1 MNLSRAIAIAALAG
15 ATVVMATGCSVARK
29 QETVGEY
36 IDGSA
41 VTTAV
46 KAKLANDAGTSASSI
61 NVKTIDGGIVQ
72 LSGFAKS
79 QAEKD
84 RAGELARSVKGV
96 TEVRN
101 SLIVDFTQHAPG
113 TAPDGRKLDKPYY
126 TAGYDFKLVP
136 AA

>member
-1 MNLSRAIAIAALAG
+1 MKKITRTLAIAAMAG
-15 ATVVMATGCSVARK
+15 ATLVIATGCSVARK

-46 KAKLANDAGTSASSI
+46 KAKLANDAETSAANI

-72 LSGFAKS
+72 LSGFAKT
-79 QAEKD
+79 QREKD

-101 SLIVDFTQHAPG
+101 SLIVKQ
-113 TAPDGRKLDKPYY
+113 
-126 TAGYDFKLVP
+126 
-136 AA
+136 

>member
-1 MNLSRAIAIAALAG
+1 MKKSITRALMTAAFAG
-15 ATVVMATGCSVARK
+15 ATLGLLAGCSVARK

-46 KAKLANDAGTSASSI
+46 KAQLANDPATSAAAI
-61 NVKTIDGGIVQ
+61 HVKTIDGGIVQ

-79 QAEKD
+79 QAEKN
-84 RAGELARSVKGV
+84 RAGEVARSVKGV

-101 SLIVDFTQHAPG
+101 SLIV
-113 TAPDGRKLDKPYY
+113 KP
-126 TAGYDFKLVP
+126 
-136 AA
+136 

>member
-1 MNLSRAIAIAALAG
+1 MKISRAITIAAMSA
-15 ATVVMATGCSVARK
+15 ATLVIATGCSVARK

-46 KAKLANDAGTSASSI
+46 KAKLAEDKTTAATSI

-84 RAGELARSVKGV
+84 RAGQLAREVKGV

-101 SLIVDFTQHAPG
+101 SLVVKQ
-113 TAPDGRKLDKPYY
+113 
-126 TAGYDFKLVP
+126 
-136 AA
+136 

>member
-1 MNLSRAIAIAALAG
+1 MNLSRAIAIATLAG

-96 TEVRN
+96 SEVRN
-101 SLIVDFTQHAPG
+101 SLIVKQ
-113 TAPDGRKLDKPYY
+113 
-126 TAGYDFKLVP
+126 
-136 AA
+136 

>member
-1 MNLSRAIAIAALAG
+1 MNLSRPIAIAALAG

-96 TEVRN
+96 SEVRN
-101 SLIVDFTQHAPG
+101 SLIVKQ
-113 TAPDGRKLDKPYY
+113 
-126 TAGYDFKLVP
+126 
-136 AA
+136 

>member
-1 MNLSRAIAIAALAG
+1 MKLSRAIAIAAMAG
-15 ATVVMATGCSVARK
+15 ATLVIATGCSVARK

-46 KAKLANDAGTSASSI
+46 KAKLAEDKTTSAASI

-79 QAEKD
+79 QQEKD
-84 RAGELARSVKGV
+84 RAGQLAREVKGV

-101 SLIVDFTQHAPG
+101 SLVVQP
-113 TAPDGRKLDKPYY
+113 
-126 TAGYDFKLVP
+126 
-136 AA
+136 

>member
-29 QETVGEY
+29 RETVGEY

-46 KAKLANDAGTSASSI
+46 KGKLANDAGTAASSI

-96 TEVRN
+96 SEVRN
-101 SLIVDFTQHAPG
+101 SLIVKQ
-113 TAPDGRKLDKPYY
+113 
-126 TAGYDFKLVP
+126 
-136 AA
+136 

>member
-1 MNLSRAIAIAALAG
+1 MNLTRAIAIAAVAG
-15 ATVVMATGCSVARK
+15 ATLVMATGCSVARK

-46 KAKLANDAGTSASSI
+46 KAKLAEDKDTAATSI
-61 NVKTIDGGIVQ
+61 NVKTMDGGMVQ

-79 QAEKD
+79 QHEKD

-96 TEVRN
+96 TSVQK
-101 SLIVDFTQHAPG
+101 SLVV
-113 TAPDGRKLDKPYY
+113 KP
-126 TAGYDFKLVP
+126 
-136 AA
+136 